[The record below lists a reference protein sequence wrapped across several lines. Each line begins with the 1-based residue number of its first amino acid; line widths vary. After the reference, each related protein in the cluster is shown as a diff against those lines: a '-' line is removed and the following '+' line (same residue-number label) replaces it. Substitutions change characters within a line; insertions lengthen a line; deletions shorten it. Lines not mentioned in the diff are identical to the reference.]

1 MADIAVAVDELRTVL
16 SGPGPAVEVEA
27 RPPVQHGL
35 HGDELRTRAW
45 LWRRLGI
52 GTHAV
57 GGRA

>member
-1 MADIAVAVDELRTVL
+1 MADIAVADEPRTAL
-16 SGPGPAVEVEA
+16 SGPRPTAEVEA

-35 HGDELRTRAW
+35 YGDELRARAW

-52 GTHAV
+52 GTYAV